1 MWIDWRRRAK
11 VLFAVSFMVI
21 ALLVASGAWAQDE
34 PAAQAAEEQA
44 TGTQATREM
53 AAGRQAAEEVEE
65 AEALP
70 PEPAF
75 VLPTGTEE
83 EPVIEEEAEE
93 GFGAGAVEFFRQGGD
108 FMYALLFCSLLG
120 LAVILERLWT
130 LQRAHVNTRKL
141 MTSVL
146 GALRED
152 GVEAAKA
159 ICTKTRGPIAA
170 ILHSGL
176 LRADKGPEA
185 VEKAIESAGA
195 IEMSFLERGLVVLS
209 TISNVAPMLGFSGTV
224 SGMIHAFQAIAAAEQ
239 VSAKLVATGIS
250 EALIT
255 TLSGLLIAIPVQ
267 AAHNYFVSRI
277 DRFVMEMEESSVDL
291 VDTLV
296 DMETRKTA
304 RA

>member
-1 MWIDWRRRAK
+1 MRIECRWKATI
-11 VLFAVSFMVI
+11 LFAIWAMALTSF
-21 ALLVASGAWAQDE
+21 AFAPAWAQEE
-34 PAAQAAEEQA
+34 PAAQPAEGMQEAATQTEEP
-44 TGTQATREM
+44 TTQ
-53 AAGRQAAEEVEE
+53 EET
-65 AEALP
+65 LP
-70 PEPAF
+70 PEATF
-75 VLPTGTEE
+75 TLPTGEEE
-83 EPVIEEEAEE
+83 EPVVEQEEEG

-108 FMYALLFCSLLG
+108 FMWPLLFCSLLG

-130 LQRAHVNTRKL
+130 LHRAHVNTRKL

-146 GALRED
+146 GALRDE
-152 GVEAAKA
+152 GVEAAKG

-255 TLSGLLIAIPVQ
+255 TLTGLLIAIPVQ

-296 DMETRKTA
+296 DLETRKAA

>member
-1 MWIDWRRRAK
+1 MRIEQRWRATALII
-11 VLFAVSFMVI
+11 VFLCAVALFV
-21 ALLVASGAWAQDE
+21 GTRAWAQQE
-34 PAAQAAEEQA
+34 QAAQPAQPTEAAEEANQ
-44 TGTQATREM
+44 
-53 AAGRQAAEEVEE
+53 
-65 AEALP
+65 LP
-70 PEPAF
+70 PEATF
-75 VLPTGTEE
+75 TLPTGAEE
-83 EPVIEEEAEE
+83 EPVVEQKEEQH
-93 GFGAGAVEFFRQGGD
+93 FGSGAVEFFRQGGN
-108 FMYALLFCSLLG
+108 FMWPLLFCSLLG

-130 LQRAHVNTRKL
+130 LQRAHINTRKL

-146 GALRED
+146 GALRDEGVD
-152 GVEAAKA
+152 GAKA
-159 ICTKTRGPIAA
+159 VCTKTRGPIAA

-185 VEKAIESAGA
+185 VEKAIESAGV
-195 IEMSFLERGLVVLS
+195 IEMSFLERGLVVLA
-209 TISNVAPMLGFSGTV
+209 TVANVAPLFGFAGTV

-255 TLSGLLIAIPVQ
+255 TLAGLMIAIPVQ

-277 DRFVMEMEESSVDL
+277 DRFVIEMEESSVDL

-296 DMETRKTA
+296 DIEGHKAA

>member
-1 MWIDWRRRAK
+1 MRIEWRRRRT
-11 VLFAVSFMVI
+11 VLFAVWLM
-21 ALLVASGAWAQDE
+21 AVATLTVSNVWAQEATTAE
-34 PAAQAAEEQA
+34 PAEA
-44 TGTQATREM
+44 
-53 AAGRQAAEEVEE
+53 VEE

-70 PEPAF
+70 PEATF
-75 VLPTGTEE
+75 TLPTGEEE
-83 EPVIEEEAEE
+83 EPVIEEEVDE

-108 FMYALLFCSLLG
+108 FMWALLFCSLLG

-141 MTSVL
+141 MTNVL
-146 GALRED
+146 GALRDEGVD
-152 GVEAAKA
+152 GAKA

-195 IEMSFLERGLVVLS
+195 IEMSFLERGLVILS

-296 DMETRKTA
+296 DMESRRSA

>member
-1 MWIDWRRRAK
+1 MRNRGVAAMRIEWRWRATALIT
-11 VLFAVSFMVI
+11 VFLFAVAPFV
-21 ALLVASGAWAQDE
+21 GTFAWAQEE
-34 PAAQAAEEQA
+34 PAAE
-44 TGTQATREM
+44 
-53 AAGRQAAEEVEE
+53 AAEEVTP
-65 AEALP
+65 LP
-70 PEPAF
+70 PEATF
-75 VLPTGTEE
+75 TFPTASEE
-83 EPVIEEEAEE
+83 EPIVEHEEE
-93 GFGAGAVEFFRQGGD
+93 GFGSGAVEFFNQGGN
-108 FMYALLFCSLLG
+108 FMWALLFCSLLG

-146 GALRED
+146 GALRDEGVD
-152 GVEAAKA
+152 GAKA

-185 VEKAIESAGA
+185 VEKAIESAGS

-209 TISNVAPMLGFSGTV
+209 TVANVAPLLGFSGTV

-277 DRFVMEMEESSVDL
+277 DRFVIEMEESSVDL

-296 DMETRKTA
+296 DMEERKAA

>member
-1 MWIDWRRRAK
+1 MRIEWRRRAT
-11 VLFAVSFMVI
+11 VLFALCFVVMATLAVSQ
-21 ALLVASGAWAQDE
+21 AWAQE
-34 PAAQAAEEQA
+34 AATTETAEEAQ
-44 TGTQATREM
+44 ES
-53 AAGRQAAEEVEE
+53 
-65 AEALP
+65 LP
-70 PEPAF
+70 PEATF
-75 VLPTGTEE
+75 TLPTGDEE
-83 EPVIEEEAEE
+83 EPVIEEDVKE
-93 GFGAGAVEFFRQGGD
+93 GIGAGAVEFFRQGGN
-108 FMYALLFCSLLG
+108 FMWPLLFCSLLG

-141 MTSVL
+141 MTAVL
-146 GALRED
+146 GALRDEGVD
-152 GVEAAKA
+152 GAKA

-176 LRADKGPEA
+176 LRANKGPEA

-255 TLSGLLIAIPVQ
+255 TLTGLLIAIPVQ

-277 DRFVMEMEESSVDL
+277 DRFVMEMEEASVDL

-296 DMETRKTA
+296 DMDTRKGV

>member
-1 MWIDWRRRAK
+1 MWIEWRRRAK
-11 VLFAVSFMVI
+11 VLFAVSFMAI
-21 ALLVASGAWAQDE
+21 ALLVAAGAWAQDE
-34 PAAQAAEEQA
+34 PAAQATGEQATAEQA
-44 TGTQATREM
+44 TG
-53 AAGRQAAEEVEE
+53 EVEE

-70 PEPAF
+70 PEAAF

-83 EPVIEEEAEE
+83 EPVIEEEVDE

-146 GALRED
+146 TALRED
-152 GVEAAKA
+152 GVEAAKG

>member
-1 MWIDWRRRAK
+1 MWIEWRRRAK
-11 VLFAVSFMVI
+11 VLFAVSFMAI
-21 ALLVASGAWAQDE
+21 ALLVAAGAWAQDE
-34 PAAQAAEEQA
+34 PAAQATGEQATAEQA
-44 TGTQATREM
+44 TG
-53 AAGRQAAEEVEE
+53 EVEE

-70 PEPAF
+70 PEAAF

-83 EPVIEEEAEE
+83 DPVIEEEVDE

-146 GALRED
+146 TALRED
-152 GVEAAKA
+152 GVEAAKG

>member
-1 MWIDWRRRAK
+1 MWIEWRRRAK
-11 VLFAVSFMVI
+11 VLFAVSFMAI
-21 ALLVASGAWAQDE
+21 ALLVAPGAWAQDE
-34 PAAQAAEEQA
+34 PAVQATGEQAMAEQA
-44 TGTQATREM
+44 T
-53 AAGRQAAEEVEE
+53 EEVEE

-83 EPVIEEEAEE
+83 EPVIEEEVDE

-130 LQRAHVNTRKL
+130 LQRAHVNTRRL

-152 GVEAAKA
+152 GVEAAKG

>member
-1 MWIDWRRRAK
+1 MRIEWRWKATALIA
-11 VLFAVSFMVI
+11 VLLFAAALCSGSI
-21 ALLVASGAWAQDE
+21 AVAQEE
-34 PAAQAAEEQA
+34 PAAEGE
-44 TGTQATREM
+44 
-53 AAGRQAAEEVEE
+53 EEVSP
-65 AEALP
+65 LP

-75 VLPTGTEE
+75 TLPTAS
-83 EPVIEEEAEE
+83 EEAPVQEAEEE
-93 GFGAGAVEFFRQGGD
+93 GFGSGAVEFFRQGGN
-108 FMYALLFCSLLG
+108 FMWALLFCSLLG

-146 GALRED
+146 GALREE
-152 GVEAAKA
+152 GVDAAKA

-185 VEKAIESAGA
+185 VEKAIESAGS

-209 TISNVAPMLGFSGTV
+209 TISNVAPLLGFSGTV

-277 DRFVMEMEESSVDL
+277 DRFIIEMEESSVDL

-296 DMETRKTA
+296 DMEERKAA